1 MVSIDFIYDCSTKT
15 TRENE
20 KSEGIIFDNL
30 IFLYTNFMEKEQIE
44 SQIGSIVT
52 ELIEKMGFSVVV
64 ETKSVTENGG
74 ILVVCDIK
82 TQESNF
88 LIGQYGMNLQS
99 LQHIARVIVR
109 KKIEEPVNFV
119 LDVNSYRKEKNES
132 IVRLALNLAEE
143 ACAKKET
150 IVMRPMSA
158 YERRVVHVELSKNDK
173 IKTESVGDG
182 EDRRIAITPIELA

>member
-1 MVSIDFIYDCSTKT
+1 
-15 TRENE
+15 
-20 KSEGIIFDNL
+20 
-30 IFLYTNFMEKEQIE
+30 MEKEQIE

-64 ETKSVTENGG
+64 EIKSVTEKEGV
-74 ILVVCDIK
+74 LVVCDIK

-99 LQHIARVIVR
+99 LQHIARVMVR